1 MADNTWGFFVLLILA
16 VVTALLAHFLLRGSL
31 RALLNDLVKLPPCTT
46 FYTRLLAIGLIFI
59 ALSAVLDTKFDL
71 KENAAFMEYVWKI
84 ASGLSS
90 NFGRICLYLTGYL
103 FVATI
108 LVAVLRRKSE

>member
-1 MADNTWGFFVLLILA
+1 MTGNIWGFAVLLVLA
-16 VVTALLAHFLLRGSL
+16 VVTALVAYFLLRKNL
-31 RALLNDLVKLPPCTT
+31 RGLLDDVVKLPPCTT

-59 ALSAVLDTKFDL
+59 ALSAVLNVHFDL

-84 ASGLSS
+84 GGGLSS
-90 NFGRICLYLTGYL
+90 TFGTTCLFLTGYL

>member
-1 MADNTWGFFVLLILA
+1 MAANICGFAVLLVLA
-16 VVTALLAHFLLRGSL
+16 VVTALVAHFLLRRSL
-31 RALLNDLVKLPPCTT
+31 HALLDEVVKLPPCTT

-59 ALSAVLDTKFDL
+59 ALSAVLDTQFDL
-71 KENAAFMEYVWKI
+71 KEDAAFMEYVWKI
-84 ASGLSS
+84 ADGLSS
-90 NFGRICLYLTGYL
+90 TFSMICLFLTGYL